1 MKLDFEITVDQQ
13 TKAHNQ
19 TFEGVSDFGCP
30 QNSHTLTWSI
40 FGSILPNNI
49 KILKTIYKVLSKLDE
64 NWLSCEQNIIC
75 PYLGI
80 RIKYDRFLPIN
91 WANIIF
97 LNEFNFILKVSLN
110 FTFSMNKNSISTL
123 RDKFIFDIIPVT

>member
-13 TKAHNQ
+13 TNAHNQ
-19 TFEGVSDFGCP
+19 TFKGVSDFGFP
-30 QNSHTLTWSI
+30 QDSHTLSWSI

-49 KILKTIYKVLSKLDE
+49 NMLKTIYKVLSKLDK
-64 NWLSCEQNIIC
+64 NWLCCEQNTIC

-80 RIKYDRFLPIN
+80 RTKYDRFLPIN

-97 LNEFNFILKVSLN
+97 LNEI
-110 FTFSMNKNSISTL
+110 NSI
-123 RDKFIFDIIPVT
+123 